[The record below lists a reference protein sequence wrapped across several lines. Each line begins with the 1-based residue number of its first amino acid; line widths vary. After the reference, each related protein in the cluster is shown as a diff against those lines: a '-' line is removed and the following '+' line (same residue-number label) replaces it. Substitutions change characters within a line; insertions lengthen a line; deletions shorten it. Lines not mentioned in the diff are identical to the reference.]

1 MSSSLLVLITFV
13 LLLIA
18 VACLLLAKFLRRRSG
33 LPAGEIVYEDTS
45 GAESG
50 VLVSTNYG
58 LRGKPDYLLEA
69 DDEDGLVP
77 VEVKSSA
84 APRNGKPFQSHLMQ
98 LAVYLLLVEDV
109 LEQPAPYGLIRYRD
123 RTVRIE
129 NTDELREELFDVLD
143 EMRAT
148 QQKGEAHRS
157 HNQARRCTGCS
168 VAHGCDERLA

>member
-1 MSSSLLVLITFV
+1 
-13 LLLIA
+13 
-18 VACLLLAKFLRRRSG
+18 
-33 LPAGEIVYEDTS
+33 
-45 GAESG
+45 
-50 VLVSTNYG
+50 
-58 LRGKPDYLLEA
+58 
-69 DDEDGLVP
+69 
-77 VEVKSSA
+77 
-84 APRNGKPFQSHLMQ
+84 
-98 LAVYLLLVEDV
+98 V

-148 QQKGEAHRS
+148 QQEGEAHRS